1 MTDACTAGAAG
12 TTDAARDIIT
22 TTIAAATS
30 DIPTPTTTAT
40 SAILSQ
46 ASAMLRAAEKKGRP
60 VYLYADCTDAHNDNT
75 TRDDDSLLQNGLYV
89 LLHDD
94 APSQDRPSVVVA
106 PGDAP
111 EVVANRLLR
120 LVDLKHQTD
129 R

>member
-1 MTDACTAGAAG
+1 MTDACTADAAG
-12 TTDAARDIIT
+12 TTDAARDITTT

-46 ASAMLRAAEKKGRP
+46 ASAMLRAAEKGRP
-60 VYLYADCTDAHNDNT
+60 VYLCADCTDEHNDNT
-75 TRDDDSLLQNGLYV
+75 ARDGDSLLQNRLYV

-94 APSQDRPSVVVA
+94 TPPQDRPSVVAA